1 MKLLPPNH
9 QMYIEPSDPITT
21 PQEFTNE
28 LVTHFSQEGKSIT
41 VQQESMEPVIEVDG
55 DVYICKLGE
64 PYRAFNPFHA
74 PIRSGSMSYLG
85 YQWIYLYRCD
95 P

>member
-1 MKLLPPNH
+1 
-9 QMYIEPSDPITT
+9 
-21 PQEFTNE
+21 
-28 LVTHFSQEGKSIT
+28 
-41 VQQESMEPVIEVDG
+41 MEPVIEVDG
-55 DVYICKLGE
+55 VRYVCRLGE
-64 PYRAFNPFHA
+64 PFRAFNPLHI